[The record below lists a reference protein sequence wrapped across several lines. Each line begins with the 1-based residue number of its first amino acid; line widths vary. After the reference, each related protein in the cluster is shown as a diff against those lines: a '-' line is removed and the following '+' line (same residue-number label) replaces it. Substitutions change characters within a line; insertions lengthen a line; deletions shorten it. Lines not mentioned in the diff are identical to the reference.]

1 MLKWKTQALYCK
13 MGHHLSIM
21 LMKLTSLAGAFPS
34 LCISSGP
41 ILPLQK
47 RRRRKKIHAAT
58 LISEKSF
65 QWNFNLC
72 HLPSADK
79 YLAFVL
85 GLHIKIPIFFLM
97 SPASKLKPLDDH
109 TNTPDRKEEKHHRK
123 ELMIIGPSLGEK
135 RAISISH
142 CFPSSYVKGIW
153 MTFTI
158 LPNDMVP
165 HSWGKLSSWSPC

>member
-13 MGHHLSIM
+13 MCQSLSIL
-21 LMKLTSLAGAFPS
+21 LMKLTRLAGALPS
-34 LCISSGP
+34 LCISSCP

-47 RRRRKKIHAAT
+47 RRRRKIHAAT

-97 SPASKLKPLDDH
+97 RPVSKLQPLDDH
-109 TNTPDRKEEKHHRK
+109 TNTPDRKEEKHHHK
-123 ELMIIGPSLGEK
+123 ELMIIGAGLGEK

-142 CFPSSYVKGIW
+142 CFPSSYVKGIC
-153 MTFTI
+153 MTFII
-158 LPNDMVP
+158 LPSDIGAP
-165 HSWGKLSSWSPC
+165 HVVKAL

>member
-21 LMKLTSLAGAFPS
+21 LMKLTRLAAALPS
-34 LCISSGP
+34 LCISSCP

-47 RRRRKKIHAAT
+47 KRRKKIHAAT
-58 LISEKSF
+58 FISEKSF

-72 HLPSADK
+72 HLPRADK

-97 SPASKLKPLDDH
+97 RPGSKLQPLDGH

-123 ELMIIGPSLGEK
+123 ELMIIGAGLGEK

-142 CFPSSYVKGIW
+142 CFSSPYVKGIW

-158 LPNDMVP
+158 LPNDIGAPLFV
-165 HSWGKLSSWSPC
+165 KAL